1 MKPTLAGAASLVIFF
16 IGLCAGSLW
25 KDSEIQQ
32 ERRANAS
39 YSEVLGTEIR
49 DLQAAVKDLTQER
62 DEAKSTAAKLEEALT
77 ASQRKLTQGDSNVR
91 SSRLKQPIEEG
102 TDGAGNLGKMLTD
115 LMKAPEMK
123 NIMKHQHEAQIDMT
137 YGGLI
142 SRLHLNSGEKQD
154 FKQMLAERLQ
164 EQSEYGL
171 RLVEEGL
178 SEDQRNASLKSL
190 KEAQETNDL
199 KIKTFLNNEQDY
211 QMFQAWEGS
220 KAERMVLSLGHA
232 AFSEMG
238 EPLTSVQED
247 QLVKAMAFA
256 RTQSTD
262 VPDLSKVENFATWSG
277 DEKAMAKMT
286 AALKSQAQQVAA
298 SAASF
303 LTPKQL
309 EALKTLQEQQQTME
323 LAGLKMGASMFK
335 KKN

>member
-1 MKPTLAGAASLVIFF
+1 MKPTLAGAASLVMFL

-25 KDSEIQQ
+25 KDSAIQQ

-39 YSEVLGTEIR
+39 HSEVLGTELR
-49 DLQAAVKDLTQER
+49 DLQAAVKNLTQER
-62 DEAKSTAAKLEEALT
+62 DAAKSNAAKLEEALT
-77 ASQRKLTQGDSNVR
+77 AIQTQLR
-91 SSRLKQPIEEG
+91 PG
-102 TDGAGNLGKMLTD
+102 TTTAASGQIKAPNEQGADGAKNLSKMLTD
-115 LMKAPEMK
+115 LMKAPGMK
-123 NIMKHQHEAQIDMT
+123 DIMKQQHEAQIDMT

-154 FKQMLAERLQ
+154 LKQMLAERLQ
-164 EQSEYGL
+164 EQSDFGL

-178 SEDQRNASLKSL
+178 SEDQRNAALKSL
-190 KEAQETNDL
+190 KESQDASDG

-220 KAERMVLSLGHA
+220 KAERLVLSLGHA
-232 AFSEMG
+232 AFSEVG
-238 EPLTSVQED
+238 EPLTSDQED

-256 RTQSTD
+256 RTQRTD
-262 VPDLSKVENFATWSG
+262 VPDLSKVENFATWTG

-298 SAASF
+298 AAASF

-309 EALKTLQEQQQTME
+309 EALKTLQEQQRTME
-323 LAGLKMGASMFK
+323 EAGIKMGAAMFK